1 MNTRFVHKCLWLAAP
16 LKIQRRLTVTQ
27 FAFGWAQL

>member
-16 LKIQRRLTVTQ
+16 LQIQCHTTVARL
-27 FAFGWAQL
+27 ALGWAQA